1 MIFFSLSLGLPQQPA
16 QRHVPHGEFWVE
28 DTWSLSLQDC
38 LGSGCQGGPARAFG
52 AATAAQCSQ
61 TGLGFLG
68 EELEKAQVST
78 EQLCRWVEVLAR
90 AGAAR
95 QIYMYTE
102 KMMILF
108 NLFGE
113 SV

>member
-1 MIFFSLSLGLPQQPA
+1 MF
-16 QRHVPHGEFWVE
+16 V
-28 DTWSLSLQDC
+28 
-38 LGSGCQGGPARAFG
+38 
-52 AATAAQCSQ
+52 AATAAQWSQ
-61 TGLGFLG
+61 AGLGPFLG

-78 EQLCRWVEVLAR
+78 EQLCCWVEVLAR

-95 QIYMYTE
+95 QLYIYTE

-108 NLFGE
+108 NLFGG